1 MMRTGNKGTK
11 WSQLW
16 KRNAVVGAIAL
27 FVCAAVYLNWN
38 YEQEAQAGKTLG
50 QSTMV
55 GSETEDPLLQSTTGS
70 GVPDGTQADTQTGAQ
85 GEAQTTAGA
94 EAGTGSDYFATAR
107 LNRQQARDSALSL
120 LQDAAAREDADET
133 VKNQVND
140 TIQTM
145 ADYTVTE
152 AQIENLV
159 VAKGYTD
166 CVAFIGEEAL
176 SLAVAAPEG
185 GLTEADTAKIVDVVH
200 QTAGFTADQ
209 IKIIEVN

>member
-1 MMRTGNKGTK
+1 MRTGKKGTD
-11 WSQLW
+11 WARLW
-16 KRNAVVGAIAL
+16 KRNAVVAAIAI

-38 YEQEAQAGKTLG
+38 YEQEAEAGKTLG
-50 QSTMV
+50 QSALV
-55 GSETEDPLLQSTTGS
+55 GSETEDPLVSGTSGTEQTGDAAQTD
-70 GVPDGTQADTQTGAQ
+70 GEEGTQTSA
-85 GEAQTTAGA
+85 AG
-94 EAGTGSDYFATAR
+94 DYFATAR

-133 VKNQVND
+133 VKEQVNT

-159 VAKGYTD
+159 VAKGYAD
-166 CVAFIGEEAL
+166 CVAFIGEGSL

-185 GLTEADTAKIVDVVH
+185 GLTDADTAKIVDVVN
-200 QTAGFTADQ
+200 QTAGFSADQ
-209 IKIIEVN
+209 IKIIEVT

>member
-1 MMRTGNKGTK
+1 MRTGKKGTG
-11 WSQLW
+11 WSQMW
-16 KRNAVVGAIAL
+16 KRNAVVAAIAL

-38 YEQEAQAGKTLG
+38 YEQQAQAGKTLG

-55 GSETEDPLLQSTTGS
+55 GSETDDPLLSD
-70 GVPDGTQADTQTGAQ
+70 VDGQQGDAAQTGDVVQNEQSAN
-85 GEAQTTAGA
+85 G
-94 EAGTGSDYFATAR
+94 DYFATAR
-107 LNRQQARDSALSL
+107 LNRQQARDSALTL

-133 VKNQVND
+133 VKEQVND

-159 VAKGYTD
+159 VAKGYAD
-166 CVAFIGEEAL
+166 YVAFIGEGAL
-176 SLAVAAPEG
+176 SLAVAAPEE
-185 GLTEADTAKIVDVVH
+185 GLTEADTAKIVDVVN

-209 IKIIEVN
+209 IKIIPVE

>member
-1 MMRTGNKGTK
+1 MRTGKKGTG

-16 KRNAVVGAIAL
+16 KRNAVVAAIAL

-38 YEQEAQAGKTLG
+38 YEQEAEAGKTLG

-55 GSETEDPLLQSTTGS
+55 GSETEDPLVSGTGTEQD
-70 GVPDGTQADTQTGAQ
+70 VDAQTGDVET
-85 GEAQTTAGA
+85 GDV
-94 EAGTGSDYFATAR
+94 GTDGQSAAATSGDYFATAR

-120 LQDAAAREDADET
+120 LQDAATREDADET
-133 VKNQVND
+133 VKEQVND

-166 CVAFIGEEAL
+166 CVAFIGENAL

-185 GLTEADTAKIVDVVH
+185 GLTEADTAKIVDVVN
-200 QTAGFTADQ
+200 QSAGFTADQ
-209 IKIIEVN
+209 IKIIPVE

>member
-1 MMRTGNKGTK
+1 MRTGKKGTG

-16 KRNAVVGAIAL
+16 KRNAVVAAIAL
-27 FVCAAVYLNWN
+27 FVCAAVYLN
-38 YEQEAQAGKTLG
+38 
-50 QSTMV
+50 S
-55 GSETEDPLLQSTTGS
+55 DTG
-70 GVPDGTQADTQTGAQ
+70 
-85 GEAQTTAGA
+85 TASA
-94 EAGTGSDYFATAR
+94 SSDYFATAR

-133 VKNQVND
+133 VKEQVNE

-166 CVAFIGEEAL
+166 CVAFIGENSL
-176 SLAVAAPEG
+176 SLAVSAPEG
-185 GLTEADTAKIVDVVH
+185 GLVEADTAKIVDVVN
-200 QTAGFTADQ
+200 QAAGFTADQ
-209 IKIIEVN
+209 IKIIEVE